1 MIHEDNVFAMACYVV
16 TDKFYCSPGAFYL
29 YRQRKNS
36 TIGEVSYDKLE
47 REIKALV
54 VGLKYLDEV
63 LPIYV
68 DSETVRRGKVSLFN
82 ELWHNILPYYA
93 NGKQVPIK
101 TVVSVERVL
110 KDCFGDDYFLVGML
124 MHQAGAVSCRL
135 RDYLMK
141 K

>member
-1 MIHEDNVFAMACYVV
+1 M
-16 TDKFYCSPGAFYL
+16 
-29 YRQRKNS
+29 
-36 TIGEVSYDKLE
+36 
-47 REIKALV
+47 
-54 VGLKYLDEV
+54 GLKYLDEV